1 MTFSS
6 TVKFSTSMKCWWT
19 MPMPGGDG
27 GVRVLDHGFLAVN
40 EDVAIVGLVE
50 AVEDRHQ
57 CRFAGAVL
65 ADDAVDRALPDLH
78 VDVLVGV
85 NEAEFLVDPLQ
96 LNGNV
101 VHVPSTFY
109 VCHHQF
115 RCWCRSGIEPH
126 QKVGMRPG
134 CSFPRVGCSG
144 LSKSHSDFRVPALV
158 STVLNAKSRI
168 I

>member
-1 MTFSS
+1 
-6 TVKFSTSMKCWWT
+6 
-19 MPMPGGDG
+19 MPMPAAMAASELGIFVGLPVDA
-27 GVRVLDHGFLAVN
+27 DLAR
-40 EDVAIVGLVE
+40 VGLVE

-57 CRFAGAVL
+57 GRLAGAVL
-65 ADDAVDRALPDLH
+65 ADDAVDLAL
-78 VDVLVGV
+78 DVLVGV

-126 QKVGMRPG
+126 QKVGMRSG

>member
-1 MTFSS
+1 MFSR
-6 TVKFSTSMKCWWT
+6 TGEIVDQHEML
-19 MPMPGGDG
+19 MDHADAGGDG
-27 GVRVLDHGFLAVN
+27 GVGVEDPGRLAVD
-40 EDVAIVGLVE
+40 EDLAGISLIE
-50 AVEDRHQ
+50 AVEDAHQ
-57 CRFAGAVL
+57 RRLAGAVL
-65 ADDAVDRALPDLH
+65 ADDSVDLALPDLH

-126 QKVGMRPG
+126 HKVGMRSG